1 MALTA
6 SREGQE
12 PLAAPLVIVS
22 NRGPKD
28 FVWRDDQWLAMP
40 ATGGL
45 VSMLAPLAERPDV
58 RWFCCV
64 SEPPD
69 ADAAGLFTTAADQT
83 GGPLPVTPVP
93 LPASVYHAYYGQIS
107 NEVLWMLQHLIL
119 GTRGF
124 EAVDAQRH
132 HAWTNG
138 YLAANQQLA
147 ETIRSSCSDVRAFLI
162 QDYHLY
168 PLPALL
174 RQRFPDTPILHF
186 THIPFPVPPRMRLLP
201 GAWREV
207 ILRGLLGAD
216 VVGMQTRGDADAFLD
231 CCREL
236 LGCSVDREKLAVET
250 DDGRLVRVRVYPASA
265 DPAELGHAMQSPA
278 VAEARARMKDRMG
291 RFNVIRVDRVDP
303 SKNQVLGFRAFGR
316 LLEMRPDLRATL
328 RFSAFLV
335 PSRTDLS
342 VYQTYTDAIRAT
354 IREVND
360 RFETDCGAPPI
371 EIYYT
376 NDREQ
381 ALAAMESCDVL
392 LVNSLQ
398 DGMNLVAKEWAV
410 VSKRPGVLVLSETAG
425 VAGEAEQ
432 AALLVSPLDVEGT
445 ARAMSCALDMPDAER
460 AARLERLR
468 NRVCR
473 WTAADWLS
481 AQLSDLG
488 IE

>member
-1 MALTA
+1 
-6 SREGQE
+6 
-12 PLAAPLVIVS
+12 
-22 NRGPKD
+22 
-28 FVWRDDQWLAMP
+28 MP
-40 ATGGL
+40 AAGGL

-69 ADAAGLFTTAADQT
+69 ADTAGLFTTAADQT

-107 NEVLWMLQHLIL
+107 NEVLWMLQHRVV
-119 GTRGF
+119 GAGGF
-124 EAVDAQRH
+124 EAVDAPRH
-132 HAWTNG
+132 QAWTIG

-147 ETIRSSCSDVRAFLI
+147 DTIRASCTDVRAFLI

-168 PLPALL
+168 PLPLLL
-174 RQRFPDTPILHF
+174 RRRFAVTPILHF
-186 THIPFPVPPRMRLLP
+186 THIPFPVPPLLRLLP
-201 GAWREV
+201 RAWREV
-207 ILRGLLGAD
+207 ILHGLLGAD
-216 VVGMQTRGDADAFLD
+216 IVGMQTRGDIDAFLD
-231 CCREL
+231 CCREF

-250 DDGRLVRVRVYPASA
+250 QDGRLVLVRSYPASV
-265 DPAELGHAMQSPA
+265 DTVEVGLAMKSPA
-278 VAEARARMKDRMG
+278 VAEARARMREQMG
-291 RFNVIRVDRVDP
+291 RYNVIRVDRVDP

-342 VYQTYTDAIRAT
+342 VYRAYTDAIRAT
-354 IREVND
+354 IREIND
-360 RFETDCGAPPI
+360 RFEADCGAPPI

-392 LVNSLQ
+392 LVNSLM
-398 DGMNLVAKEWAV
+398 DGMNLVAKEWAI

-445 ARAMSCALDMPDAER
+445 AQAMSCALDMPNPER
-460 AARLERLR
+460 AARLRRLR

-473 WTAADWLS
+473 WTAADWLA

-488 IE
+488 VE